1 MRNLRSA
8 ARKRRRFKVLLGT
21 AISFTTDVSQGGFC
35 TETMR
40 ILPPKSV
47 VKGHIEGAGKK
58 VPFSGRVVWTV
69 PGDPTVNLRG
79 RMGISFTEIEPELLE
94 LLKAQ

>member
-21 AISFTTDVSQGGFC
+21 AVSFTTDVSPGGFC

-40 ILPPKSV
+40 ILAPKSLV
-47 VKGHIEGAGKK
+47 NGFIEGSGKK
-58 VPFSGRVVWTV
+58 VPFTGRVVWTV

-79 RMGISFTEIEPELLE
+79 RMGISFIESSPELLD